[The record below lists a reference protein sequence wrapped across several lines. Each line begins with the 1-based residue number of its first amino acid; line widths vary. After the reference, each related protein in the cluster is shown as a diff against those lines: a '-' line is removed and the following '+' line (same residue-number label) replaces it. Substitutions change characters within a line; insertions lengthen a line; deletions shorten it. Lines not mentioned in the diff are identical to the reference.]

1 MTDGREVV
9 FVYGTLRR
17 GASNHWRMEG
27 AEYVGKAVVRGRMYR
42 ISWYPGLG
50 RDRKVGEGVGAIYG
64 VSRELLASLERP
76 HGRMVEFL
84 LDHGIPVYPINP
96 KSLDRARD
104 RYRPSGANDDWFD
117 AFVLGNNLR
126 VDHMHLR
133 VLRPDSDETTE
144 LRMLTRDRLRLTQQR
159 TRCLR

>member
-1 MTDGREVV
+1 
-9 FVYGTLRR
+9 
-17 GASNHWRMEG
+17 
-27 AEYVGKAVVRGRMYR
+27 MYR
-42 ISWYPGLG
+42 QNVEPTADGLAAFG
-50 RDRKVGEGVGAIYG
+50 GWVNARVAEGV
-64 VSRELLASLERP
+64 ELLASLERP

>member
-1 MTDGREVV
+1 MRWFMGLDESDSSV
-9 FVYGTLRR
+9 
-17 GASNHWRMEG
+17 
-27 AEYVGKAVVRGRMYR
+27 AVVVIDEAGGEVYR
-42 ISWYPGLG
+42 QNVEPTADGLAAFG
-50 RDRKVGEGVGAIYG
+50 GWVNARVAEGV
-64 VSRELLASLERP
+64 ELLASLERP